1 MHPDGTIPLYISD
14 KKKYRQ
20 QDTQKITLG
29 AAGHLRKLA
38 YNPWEIAFNEGKNRQ
53 GWNEGGYYPFTQ
65 LPAVRLATKEF
76 DKRQQKKANATG
88 RSITEQLRDK
98 RPHDFFDDE
107 LNPRELPDN
116 LEGLPYR
123 STSFWAHSMSAPE
136 NREKIKGR
144 QREMKEKSEQQ
155 KENKEARRE
164 KEEERNLAQS
174 ELGKGY
180 LKDLEDGKLHPLTRK
195 RKGLT
200 SKVCDALVYH
210 VMNQKPNQYFAKAS
224 TVEAK
229 RLKLQEEPRLRE
241 SFKRG
246 KEKFENANRAT

>member
-1 MHPDGTIPLYISD
+1 
-14 KKKYRQ
+14 
-20 QDTQKITLG
+20 
-29 AAGHLRKLA
+29 
-38 YNPWEIAFNEGKNRQ
+38 
-53 GWNEGGYYPFTQ
+53 
-65 LPAVRLATKEF
+65 
-76 DKRQQKKANATG
+76 
-88 RSITEQLRDK
+88 
-98 RPHDFFDDE
+98 
-107 LNPRELPDN
+107 
-116 LEGLPYR
+116 
-123 STSFWAHSMSAPE
+123 
-136 NREKIKGR
+136 
-144 QREMKEKSEQQ
+144 MKVKSEQQ

-224 TVEAK
+224 STVEAK